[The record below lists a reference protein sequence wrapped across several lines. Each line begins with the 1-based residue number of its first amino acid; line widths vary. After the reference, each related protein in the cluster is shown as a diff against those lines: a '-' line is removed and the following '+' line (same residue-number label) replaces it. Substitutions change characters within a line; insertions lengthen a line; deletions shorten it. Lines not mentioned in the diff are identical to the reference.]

1 MSYAVVASPAVFWV
15 PSKKDVSPPLHPH
28 QRTTPGRQGR
38 VLACARVGGGGGG
51 GTVGDMNWSRRAVG
65 GGGGGLAA
73 VGGLRREDR
82 PPRAG
87 VVSRNDNMHQMR
99 GDDVR
104 RRSSVPGGSGDNRGE
119 ADRVG
124 EDQAVTTAA
133 NDETDQGPVSRDVGG
148 QVDGKG
154 AAGERE
160 G

>member
-1 MSYAVVASPAVFWV
+1 MSYAVVASPAVVFWV
-15 PSKKDVSPPLHPH
+15 PSKKDASQPRHRR

-38 VLACARVGGGGGG
+38 VSARARVGGEGRGG
-51 GTVGDMNWSRRAVG
+51 GTVGDINWSRRAVG

-82 PPRAG
+82 PSRAG
-87 VVSRNDNMHQMR
+87 GVTRNDNVHQMR

-104 RRSSVPGGSGDNRGE
+104 RRSSAGNNQGEADPSGDN
-119 ADRVG
+119 
-124 EDQAVTTAA
+124 QAVTAA
-133 NDETDQGPVSRDVGG
+133 ADDEAEQGPVSRDVGG